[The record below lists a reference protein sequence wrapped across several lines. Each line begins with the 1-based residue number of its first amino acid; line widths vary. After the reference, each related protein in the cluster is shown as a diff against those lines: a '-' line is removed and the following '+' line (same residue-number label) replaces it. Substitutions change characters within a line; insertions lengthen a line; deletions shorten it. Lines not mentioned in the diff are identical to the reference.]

1 MELKN
6 PYAYIDEK
14 LVIAGSAERGQHFTC
29 PSCKETLI
37 LKRGEIKT
45 AHFAHKP
52 DMSGCSR
59 DLITHQIAI
68 DLLCK
73 QSFNYEYICEGYFE
87 YEGEMSG
94 VFRSCEHYEIRNVG
108 GHATC
113 VTEYPIGEYR
123 ADIAILSDNN
133 SVRGVIEVYNTHK
146 TKKEKRAYF
155 NKNKIACVEVDAQS
169 VIDAYHVDGQ
179 YIECLFNNLHLFRDC
194 EGCKK
199 AKKEAQVTHMIH
211 HLPWIHNRQD
221 FRKIVSNLRAL
232 PILDD
237 KALKEKCKELSNI
250 DLWELT
256 AQRLLKRR

>member
-6 PYAYIDEK
+6 LYAYIGEK
-14 LVIAGSAERGQHFTC
+14 LVTADSAERGQNFTC
-29 PSCKETLI
+29 PSCKENLI
-37 LKRGEIKT
+37 LKRGETKA

-52 DMSGCSR
+52 DMSECSR

-94 VFRSCEHYEIRNVG
+94 VSCGCEYYEIRNVG
-108 GHATC
+108 GHATS
-113 VTEYPIGEYR
+113 VTEYPIGEYK
-123 ADIAILSDNN
+123 ADIAILSDSNN
-133 SVRGVIEVYNTHK
+133 VRGVIEVYNTHK
-146 TKKEKRAYF
+146 TEKGKREYF

-169 VIDAYHVDGQ
+169 VINAYHGDGQ

-211 HLPWIHNRQD
+211 HLPWIGNKQD
-221 FRKIVSNLRAL
+221 FIRIVRDLKKL

-250 DLWELT
+250 DLWGLI